1 MNSILCDLR
10 ALKKL
15 IIRWS
20 SNHYIK
26 NTIMEQTKSFEIKD
40 AWGRTTIKLTKHG
53 SVRWTFICGSRQFFM
68 EFTNENIP
76 KNIGGMENF
85 YKIICDAHDNANVT
99 YYNPDYK
106 RYKSTDNTQM
116 FVCYCDASCLRMSVD
131 INYVKTLKFNFNV
144 HLQLV
149 YSIPPEIEYPI
160 FIAYDVKLYDLMETI
175 IGRDKLECGADKF
188 HVYCGCGYCK
198 CNNLNELQT
207 HFNIFQK
214 VNPNFTYDNFKK
226 SNFNRHME
234 LCVCKYFD
242 LPENN
247 LQKVFMF
254 DSVGTQKDRII
265 YNALVAGLTPLAA
278 DKIITAK

>member
-85 YKIICDAHDNANVT
+85 YKIICDAHDNANIT
-99 YYNPDYK
+99 YYNPYDK
-106 RYKSTDNTQM
+106 QYKSMDNTQM
-116 FVCYCDASCLRMSVD
+116 FVRYCDTSSVLRTSVD

-149 YSIPPEIEYPI
+149 SSIPPEIEYPI

-175 IGRDKLECGADKF
+175 IGRDGLKNAGRTWDVNFAWHGLKRM
-188 HVYCGCGYCK
+188 YK
-198 CNNLNELQT
+198 CHNLNELKM
-207 HFNIFQK
+207 HFDIFQK
-214 VNPNFTYDNFKK
+214 VNPNFTYNNFKK
-226 SNFNRHME
+226 TNFNCHM
-234 LCVCKYFD
+234 D
-242 LPENN
+242 LSVFNLPKND
-247 LQKVFMF
+247 LQKVLTFALHK
-254 DSVGTQKDRII
+254 GGII
-265 YNALVAGLTPLAA
+265 YNTLVSGLTALAA
-278 DKIITAK
+278 DKIITA